1 MLLPFY
7 DNAVL
12 WNRLHVESIQGIHN
26 THTHTHPPEEA
37 VQSSFLEGTK

>member
-26 THTHTHPPEEA
+26 THTHTPPEEA